1 MNVCDSGT
9 RVFAVSDRVAV
20 VVLVGKTTTAAHC
33 VLFRT
38 TRNASAKECETGR
51 PRWGGQGEKSENI
64 RLNQMQ
70 IERFAVG
77 NFQFSSP
84 VGARESS
91 RSLLFLFFRCAAG
104 VGIVVVPRIGYR
116 KNKPGIDFLS
126 PRFVSIRY
134 DSIRSGLVLGSRCE
148 FTGKSGWLLPGMCL
162 LLAVCFLL
170 VGFTGSFVRLSV
182 RVYVLLIIFC
192 PDGRCFDNYAIVA
205 ASTEYSLRH

>member
-1 MNVCDSGT
+1 M
-9 RVFAVSDRVAV
+9 ADRQTE
-20 VVLVGKTTTAAHC
+20 G
-33 VLFRT
+33 
-38 TRNASAKECETGR
+38 
-51 PRWGGQGEKSENI
+51 GGQGEKSENI

-91 RSLLFLFFRCAAG
+91 RTLSSCSSAVQQASVLSSSLRF
-104 VGIVVVPRIGYR
+104 GYR

-162 LLAVCFLL
+162 LLVVCFLL
-170 VGFTGSFVRLSV
+170 VGFTGLFVRSLV
-182 RVYVLLIIFC
+182 RSCVCAF
-192 PDGRCFDNYAIVA
+192 NYF
-205 ASTEYSLRH
+205 LP